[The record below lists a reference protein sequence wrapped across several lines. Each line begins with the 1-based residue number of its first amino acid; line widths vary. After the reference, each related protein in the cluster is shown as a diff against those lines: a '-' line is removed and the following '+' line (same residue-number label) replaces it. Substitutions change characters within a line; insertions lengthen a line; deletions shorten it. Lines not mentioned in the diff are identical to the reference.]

1 MFFLLSVKIMYVAI
15 IGDLVRSRQIRD
27 RNAVQCQLQAAL
39 DQVNKKYADQIAA
52 NFLITLGDE
61 FQGILQEPGCLMPI
75 LSDIA
80 DAIRPVQVRFGVGI
94 GELTTEVNRN
104 AAIGAAGPAFY
115 RARSAIN
122 TVHQRKNQSCIR
134 LESVQTGSI
143 LEALLQDA
151 VDSAW
156 EIRCGWTKQQ
166 RRIIALLSTGMSQAE
181 AGRRLTI
188 SQSSV
193 YSGLHLSQYTRY
205 ISLTEHIRRGLE
217 ALYHVS

>member
-1 MFFLLSVKIMYVAI
+1 MYVAI

-104 AAIGAAGPAFY
+104 AAIGADGPAFY
-115 RARSAIN
+115 RARSAIP
-122 TVHQRKNQSCIR
+122 KPY
-134 LESVQTGSI
+134 
-143 LEALLQDA
+143 
-151 VDSAW
+151 SAHVATLMT
-156 EIRCGWTKQQ
+156 RPPTSRQPAA
-166 RRIIALLSTGMSQAE
+166 RRHRPRPVEGDLVRMA
-181 AGRRLTI
+181 
-188 SQSSV
+188 
-193 YSGLHLSQYTRY
+193 
-205 ISLTEHIRRGLE
+205 
-217 ALYHVS
+217 